1 MTQRAELFDTIGI
14 TLPKTLSDDAAIFYL
29 KKIIF
34 HWDWVPHTARF
45 VHSVTATWRD
55 MCAKK
60 ATVGDKQLVLDED
73 DDMMEDM
80 GDADMVDQALY
91 VAGL

>member
-1 MTQRAELFDTIGI
+1 
-14 TLPKTLSDDAAIFYL
+14 
-29 KKIIF
+29 
-34 HWDWVPHTARF
+34 VPHTARF
-45 VHSVTATWRD
+45 IHSVTATWRD

-60 ATVGDKQLVLDED
+60 ATIGEEQPVLDED

-80 GDADMVDQALY
+80 GDADMVDQVLY

>member
-1 MTQRAELFDTIGI
+1 
-14 TLPKTLSDDAAIFYL
+14 
-29 KKIIF
+29 
-34 HWDWVPHTARF
+34 
-45 VHSVTATWRD
+45 

-60 ATVGDKQLVLDED
+60 ATIGEEQPVLDED

-80 GDADMVDQALY
+80 GDADMVDQVLY